1 LGLEPLAK
9 IIMAQNA
16 SDLTGTASRYISD
29 NVPSEEDALQ
39 GARDIIAEWM
49 NEHLFIRKQLRKL
62 FSIKQRFPLKLL
74 KLKKTKKLHK
84 SSLSILTG
92 KKVFPEYLRTDF
104 WQCCVP
110 R

>member
-1 LGLEPLAK
+1 
-9 IIMAQNA
+9 MAQNA

-62 FSIKQRFPLKLL
+62 FQYKAEISSKVVKA
-74 KLKKTKKLHK
+74 KKTKKLHK
-84 SSLSILTG
+84 NSLSILTG
-92 KKVFPEYLRTDF
+92 KKVFPEYLHTDF

-110 R
+110 RLKAL

>member
-1 LGLEPLAK
+1 
-9 IIMAQNA
+9 MAQNA

-62 FSIKQRFPLKLL
+62 FQYKAEI
-74 KLKKTKKLHK
+74 
-84 SSLSILTG
+84 SSKVVKAKRRRSCAKILPI
-92 KKVFPEYLRTDF
+92 F
-104 WQCCVP
+104 
-110 R
+110 